1 MKVELWC
8 DSQPIPTD
16 SPAQAIPGHARS
28 QELQPKEDDVQIW
41 GEEMFRAGSPFQLP
55 VMLSPVLVPPSP
67 TSTIRSATALTG
79 LASHGVDSP
88 VSDGGLSLVS
98 GPPTSASSGRARGR
112 RRWNRTRPSTADS
125 NNSGRASTLNSGAYS
140 FASSFSRAAAASEPD
155 PFAYRHQ
162 LGRRRSASRA
172 VSDSVVAPTQLGR
185 HWPAS
190 EVSLEASSKDSV
202 LKKAWRRVRGMLK
215 R

>member
-98 GPPTSASSGRARGR
+98 GPPTSASSGRARQ
-112 RRWNRTRPSTADS
+112 TAV
-125 NNSGRASTLNSGAYS
+125 
-140 FASSFSRAAAASEPD
+140 EPD
-155 PFAYRHQ
+155 AAIHGRLEQ
-162 LGRRRSASRA
+162 LGTGLNTEQRGVQLCLVVLAGCCCFRA
-172 VSDSVVAPTQLGR
+172 
-185 HWPAS
+185 
-190 EVSLEASSKDSV
+190 
-202 LKKAWRRVRGMLK
+202 
-215 R
+215 